1 MNKSTNMEEWLEA
14 MRIRSIVSFN
24 AVYADRKKNILFLH
38 NAASPVREESIDWT
52 QPVDGTKS
60 ALIWN
65 KLVPLEQLP
74 LIINPTSGWLAS
86 NNQDPFKVTSEESN
100 LNPEDYSKTLGLQTR
115 MTNRAYR
122 ALELFTAYDVV
133 SEETLLDIKFDHQY
147 SLDSRSYKYIETI
160 FKEIFEDTD
169 LQEAQAV
176 LKRWDLKTNLDNRSA
191 TLGTCV
197 LGPEWLAEQ
206 NDQDPPKPLSV
217 FKKCVKDINKSFK
230 RIDPLWSER
239 NLLFRGDK
247 RVPVQGGPDTLR
259 AIYGRVQ
266 ENGQLR
272 AVAGDGL
279 VVLVEWDA
287 NGVLTSKSIHQYGSA
302 TQDETSV
309 HFDDQMMLY
318 ANEQMKETFFDTVEL
333 EKHTET
339 KITIP

>member
-1 MNKSTNMEEWLEA
+1 MNKTKSMEEWLEA

-24 AVYADRKKNILFLH
+24 AVYADKKKNILFLH
-38 NAASPVREESIDWT
+38 NAASPIRDELIDWT

-65 KLVPLEQLP
+65 ELVPLEQLP
-74 LIINPTSGWLAS
+74 LIINPSSGWLTS

-122 ALELFTAYDVV
+122 ALELFNAYDVI
-133 SEETLLDIKFDHQY
+133 SEEILMDIKFDHQY
-147 SLDSRSYKYIETI
+147 SIDSRSYKYIETI
-160 FKEIFEDTD
+160 FKETFNDPD
-169 LQEAQAV
+169 FKEAQAV
-176 LKRWDLKTNLDNRSA
+176 LKRWDLKTNLDNRYA

-206 NDQDPPKPLSV
+206 NNQDPPKPLNI
-217 FKKCVKDINKSFK
+217 FKKCVKDIKKSFK

-239 NLLFRGDK
+239 NVLFRGEK

-279 VVLVEWDA
+279 VVLVEWDR
-287 NGVLTSKSIHQYGSA
+287 NGVLKSKSIHQYGSA

-309 HFDDQMMLY
+309 HFDDQIMLY
-318 ANEQMKETFFDTVEL
+318 ANEQMKETFFNTAEL
-333 EKHTET
+333 EKHRET